1 MGTITRSI
9 ANNIVTGGK
18 LDGTDGLNGTIPAS
32 NIADASLTSI
42 TSLSPSL
49 GGAITSVSVDPPA
62 PAEGQIW
69 YNSSSGTLKGYLLA
83 NVNVWSAGGNLNT
96 KRQSAQNGAVG
107 TQNASIEAGGLNPSA
122 SPTSVLNFELYN
134 GTAWTNSPQSLP
146 SARNSGCSFGSQ
158 TAAVLAGGDDG
169 TGSYVNTTIIW
180 NGSAWSPSG
189 NMNTTRGS
197 SIAGYGTQTAGLGAG
212 GYNQSPSADS
222 VATESFNG
230 TSWTTVN
237 SLNTARRGA
246 AGAGIQ
252 TAALYFGGSAD
263 PDATES
269 WNGTSWTTVA
279 NLNTGRGGLGGM
291 GTQAAAV
298 AFGGSPYTGATELW
312 SGSAWTTNPN
322 SMATARHGLSQGG
335 TQTAGL
341 AIGGRG
347 TPGDAVTTTEEWTGT
362 VLATRTLTVS

>member
-1 MGTITRSI
+1 MTTYYGLYGQKVQYLAS
-9 ANNIVTGGK
+9 
-18 LDGTDGLNGTIPAS
+18 DPTDVQI
-32 NIADASLTSI
+32 
-42 TSLSPSL
+42 
-49 GGAITSVSVDPPA
+49 
-62 PAEGQIW
+62 GQVW
-69 YNSSSGTLKGYLLA
+69 YNSTSAVLKVRQLVTA
-83 NVNVWSAGGNLNT
+83 NAWASGGNLNT

-107 TQNASIEAGGLNPSA
+107 TQNASIEAGGLNPAA
-122 SPTSVLNFELYN
+122 SPTSVTNFELYN

-146 SARNSGCSFGSQ
+146 TARNAGCSFGSQ
-158 TAAVLAGGDDG
+158 TAAVLAGGDNG
-169 TGSYVNTTIIW
+169 PSYINTTIIW

-197 SIAGYGTQTAGLGAG
+197 SIVGYGTQTAGLGAG
-212 GYNQSPSADS
+212 GYNQSPAADS

-246 AGAGIQ
+246 AGAGNQ
-252 TAALYFGGSAD
+252 TAALYFSGSAA
-263 PDATES
+263 PTGTES

-279 NLNTGRGGLGGM
+279 SLNTVHNSGGGV

-312 SGSAWTTNPN
+312 SGSAWSTNPN

-341 AIGGRG
+341 AIGGRAS
-347 TPGDAVTTTEEWTGT
+347 PGDAVTATEEWTGIE
-362 VLATRTLTVS
+362 AQTRTVTVT